1 MKEIGEKRLQSMID
15 DIYYYSKDNFRVPF
29 EDMDYDYF

>member
-1 MKEIGEKRLQSMID
+1 MID

-29 EDMDYDYF
+29 EDMDYDYFWKWN

>member
-1 MKEIGEKRLQSMID
+1 MID

-29 EDMDYDYF
+29 EDMDYDYLWKWD